1 MICLE
6 RVSVYLDLR
15 FIYNDFLTSYIFLG
29 LTDNHCQQIC
39 TLLKQHAKQD
49 VDNLDLGNNKITDI
63 GILELCKA
71 LADTEVTRLVISNNK
86 LTDKCCEQVTGV
98 LMRNKHL
105 TVLNMQDNQITSRV
119 AKNKLVNALPKID
132 VVI

>member
-1 MICLE
+1 
-6 RVSVYLDLR
+6 
-15 FIYNDFLTSYIFLG
+15 
-29 LTDNHCQQIC
+29 
-39 TLLKQHAKQD
+39 
-49 VDNLDLGNNKITDI
+49 LDLGNNKITDS
-63 GILELCKA
+63 GVLELCKA
-71 LADTEVTRLVISNNK
+71 LSETEVSRFVISNNK

-105 TVLNMQDNQITSRV
+105 TVLNMQDNQINSRV